1 MRDYIILF
9 IKNVRDFFIKKNLM
23 KKLIIT
29 YILVIAVPI
38 MFFSVY
44 TFKSLEVN
52 AKKDAINKHS
62 YELNVEYS
70 DIEKNIYIMRNVLS
84 AVKNNEDVMNYIDP
98 HKSTDL
104 KELIKFNDVTYKEI
118 TNLQNNSPNIRQ
130 INIFT
135 NNSEVNEIWPL
146 IYSEKRIM
154 GDNWYKNTLDK
165 DGAAYWN
172 INQCDNDIKKD
183 SLEDQDNGE
192 LIVSL
197 NKEIKSQSSKDKGII
212 RITMLSKN
220 FFPNMFNNDKLNNSQ
235 IFIFNTRTLDLITNE
250 NNIILKRLHF
260 DRKLFK
266 KFIMGKL
273 KDSKGDISYSQ
284 GNEKYILLY
293 MESPLASDYLIC
305 VIPLNNITKSVAYS
319 RKALLSESLLLLLL
333 LSIIIYF
340 VTKIILKR
348 LYLILNSIKQIRTG
362 NLEVDIPV
370 YGSDEIGVLAHN
382 FREMMKKIDELIKEN
397 IKKEVIGKETELRAL
412 KSQINAHFLFN
423 TLENIRVMSLVEG
436 NYVVADSLVSLADM
450 MRYNIKWDNDFV
462 SLNEELNHIKKYISL
477 MTLRYEYCI
486 NLHVDING
494 NFCQLKI
501 PKLIIQ
507 PLVENAVNHGL
518 REKLRKKDG
527 NIYISVREDGD
538 YLNLN
543 VMDDGKGM
551 NKDEIHILY
560 EHINGKVHEK
570 LGLGIKNVNDRIR
583 LFYGK
588 NSGVYIEAEK
598 ESYSKF
604 IIKLYN
610 KDENSI

>member
-118 TNLQNNSPNIRQ
+118 TNLQNNNPNIRQ

-146 IYSEKRIM
+146 IYSEKRII
-154 GDNWYKNTLDK
+154 GDKWYKNTLDK

-197 NKEIKSQSSKDKGII
+197 NKEIKSQSSKDIGII

-260 DRKLFK
+260 DRNLFK
-266 KFIMGKL
+266 KSIMGKL

-348 LYLILNSIKQIRTG
+348 LYLILNSIRQIRTG

-486 NLHVDING
+486 NLHVDIDE

>member
-1 MRDYIILF
+1 MRDYIIFF

-84 AVKNNEDVMNYIDP
+84 AVKNNEEVMNYIDP

-118 TNLQNNSPNIRQ
+118 TNLQNNNPNIRQ

-146 IYSEKRIM
+146 IYSEKRII
-154 GDNWYKNTLDK
+154 GDKWYKNTLDK

-197 NKEIKSQSSKDKGII
+197 NKEIKSQSSKDIGII

-260 DRKLFK
+260 DRNLFK
-266 KFIMGKL
+266 KSIMGKL

-486 NLHVDING
+486 NLHVDIDE